1 MKIIVTSEITTE
13 DREALFTGLRSYNQ
27 HFLQNSYFGQLGVYS
42 KDKALTLSSHSLKSK
57 VSKSCRFGTE
67 LNSSEVNHPF
77 K

>member
-42 KDKALTLSSHSLKSK
+42 KD
-57 VSKSCRFGTE
+57 
-67 LNSSEVNHPF
+67 
-77 K
+77 